1 MCELCAGIE
10 KTHMELK
17 KQEDSQWCGENI
29 EIWKENNQA
38 YLGYEGSAFPISFCP
53 YCNQRLTLEEPLTV
67 EELKQMDGEPVWVV
81 DTIHDHGSG
90 YYLVNLNY
98 KFALDIPGAVWP
110 VIIDKDG
117 WFFKFCNLGDGI
129 AVYRHKPMEKEEGS

>member
-10 KTHMELK
+10 KTHVELK

-53 YCNQRLTLEEPLTV
+53 YCNQCLTPEEPLTV
-67 EELKQMDGEPVWVV
+67 EELTEMDGEPVWVEFSNKETFDRWCIV
-81 DTIHDHGSG
+81 EFWCTKKIFFFNSS
-90 YYLVNLNY
+90 NY
-98 KFALDIPGAVWP
+98 VLSKSYGKTWLA
-110 VIIDKDG
+110 
-117 WFFKFCNLGDGI
+117 
-129 AVYRHKPMEKEEGS
+129 YRHRPIEEEK

>member
-10 KTHMELK
+10 KTHVELK
-17 KQEDSQWCGENI
+17 KQVDSQWCGENI

-67 EELKQMDGEPVWVV
+67 EELKQMDGEPVYVKHFKSSASIDDYGRWMVIKNCTPTREDPYV
-81 DTIHDHGSG
+81 DFREIRLCA
-90 YYLVNLNY
+90 YYYGKTWLAYL
-98 KFALDIPGAVWP
+98 
-110 VIIDKDG
+110 
-117 WFFKFCNLGDGI
+117 
-129 AVYRHKPMEKEEGS
+129 HKPIEEEK